1 MKKRMPLIMAAT
13 LLSTFVMG
21 AATGHAEETTTK
33 RSAVRTVNDNI
44 ETASI
49 KYTEK
54 SVQEYVEQL
63 IADESITVSNVT
75 MTGSKEAIAAFN
87 NGKSSLGID
96 SGVLLSTG
104 RVQSTKFDLGEKGDK
119 DIESLINGTSFDAI
133 ALEFDFVSKYSNVTM
148 NYVFG
153 SKEYIDFASG
163 SFNDVFGFFI
173 DGVNQAFIPNTNDL
187 VSIKTVNSKINSQYF
202 IDNADKHL
210 GKLPATDFGGV
221 TTPLPINVQV
231 TPNKSHHIKIVIA
244 DVKDAIGDSFI
255 GLSDKSLRS
264 TGRVNINY
272 TDADGKKIAEPTVI
286 NGAIGE
292 AYTAKEKTIDGY
304 KFSHWNGES
313 SGKIGESVTDITA
326 VYTRTDS
333 FHINFS
339 TNGGTSV
346 TSLAVAPNGVA
357 TKPTDP
363 VKDGYIFDGWYTD
376 AELTTPFDFSQPITK
391 DVELFAKWKK
401 ENASGGT
408 DTGSGTPTADKFK
421 VTFNTNDGSKI
432 PTQEIEAGELLI
444 QPTDPTRTGYAFK
457 GWFTDEKLTTA
468 FDFTKPI
475 TADITLYAKWE
486 KTTGTGNSTS
496 TGGNTTSGLA
506 NSSKNST
513 TSGKNLPSTGEIV
526 QSGLVFAGL
535 ALAVGLSFIVYTK
548 NFKPSKKRK

>member
-1 MKKRMPLIMAAT
+1 M
-13 LLSTFVMG
+13 
-21 AATGHAEETTTK
+21 
-33 RSAVRTVNDNI
+33 
-44 ETASI
+44 
-49 KYTEK
+49 
-54 SVQEYVEQL
+54 
-63 IADESITVSNVT
+63 
-75 MTGSKEAIAAFN
+75 
-87 NGKSSLGID
+87 
-96 SGVLLSTG
+96 
-104 RVQSTKFDLGEKGDK
+104 
-119 DIESLINGTSFDAI
+119 
-133 ALEFDFVSKYSNVTM
+133 
-148 NYVFG
+148 
-153 SKEYIDFASG
+153 
-163 SFNDVFGFFI
+163 
-173 DGVNQAFIPNTNDL
+173 
-187 VSIKTVNSKINSQYF
+187 
-202 IDNADKHL
+202 
-210 GKLPATDFGGV
+210 
-221 TTPLPINVQV
+221 TTPLPINVQL
-231 TPNKSHHIKIVIA
+231 TTNKSHHIKIVID

-272 TDADGKKIAEPTVI
+272 TDADVKKIAEPTVI

-313 SGKIGESVTDITA
+313 SGKVGESVTDITA

-363 VKDGYIFDGWYTD
+363 VKDGYVFDGWYTD

-401 ENASGGT
+401 ETTSGGSDT
-408 DTGSGTPTADKFK
+408 DNGSGIPTSDKFK

-535 ALAVGLSFIVYTK
+535 ALAMGLSFIIYTK